1 MALIFILSAQPGLR
15 VSSDASIDGPIR
27 HAAHVITYAVLAL
40 LLTRALGGSEPRPS
54 WRMVALAAGLTLLY
68 GVTDELHQLTVP
80 DRTGQAVDLVWDG
93 LGAAIGAAIAA
104 PALRRFAA
112 REPTAEDDRQD
123 R

>member
-1 MALIFILSAQPGLR
+1 
-15 VSSDASIDGPIR
+15 
-27 HAAHVITYAVLAL
+27 
-40 LLTRALGGSEPRPS
+40 
-54 WRMVALAAGLTLLY
+54 
-68 GVTDELHQLTVP
+68 VTDELHQLTVP